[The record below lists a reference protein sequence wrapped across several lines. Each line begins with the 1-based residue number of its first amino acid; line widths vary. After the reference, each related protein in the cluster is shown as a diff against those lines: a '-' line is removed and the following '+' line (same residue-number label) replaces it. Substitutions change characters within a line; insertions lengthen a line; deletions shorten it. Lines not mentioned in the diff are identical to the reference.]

1 MPLYDHFHGPLAAT
15 HHWESFHTRWG
26 VAMAD
31 DLNRRL
37 PKRFLAES
45 PMHLGP
51 AVAADV
57 AETDRLVVDG
67 FVNGSTGH
75 DQLDDGGGL
84 ALATELYAPPATAL
98 SMPATFP
105 TEMRVEVKDASR
117 AYQVVA
123 VVELVS
129 PGNKKEANER
139 EQFAAKCLSYLGR
152 GIGLVVVDI
161 VTERLTNLHN
171 VLVRLAGHDPRFE
184 MAGDPP
190 TYAAAYRPVSRSRE
204 NLIDLWHW
212 PLPVGAALPVVPL
225 ALKGFGCVALDLAAT
240 YAEACERSR
249 IP

>member
-1 MPLYDHFHGPLAAT
+1 MPLYDHFHGLLAAT
-15 HHWESFHTRWG
+15 HHLESFHTRWG

-37 PKRFLAES
+37 PKRFLAEA
-45 PMHLGP
+45 PMHLGS

-57 AETDRLVVDG
+57 AETDQLIAG
-67 FVNGSTGH
+67 EFVNGSAGH
-75 DQLDDGGGL
+75 GPLEDGGGV
-84 ALATELYAPPATAL
+84 ALATESYAPPATAL

-105 TEMRVEVKDASR
+105 NEMRVEIRDSTR
-117 AYQVVA
+117 AYQVVG

-129 PGNKKEANER
+129 PGNKTELSER
-139 EQFAAKCLSYLGR
+139 EQFAAKCLSYLGK
-152 GIGLVVVDI
+152 GIGLVVIDI
-161 VTERLTNLHN
+161 VTERLANVHN
-171 VLVRLAGHDPRFE
+171 VVVRLAGHDPKFE

-190 TYAAAYRPVSRSRE
+190 TYAVAYRPVRRNKE

-212 PLPVGAALPVVPL
+212 PLAVGTPLPIVPL
-225 ALKGFGCVALDLAAT
+225 ALKGFGCVALDLEAT